1 MQNGVDLNDRQMK
14 ALDFTF
20 ADHLRVVGQLDEAR
34 QVIATLE
41 QRLTQHGVEI
51 EGLRSLRN
59 HFEGMMHAYAAE
71 RDAAIARQATAESI
85 IENLRSIVRDYPTRV
100 IAETGARDAS

>member
-1 MQNGVDLNDRQMK
+1 MQ
-14 ALDFTF
+14 ALDLTL
-20 ADHLRVVGQLDEAR
+20 ADHLIVKGELEDAR
-34 QVIATLE
+34 REIAKQE
-41 QRLTQHGVEI
+41 SRLTQAAIEI